1 MKKMTKIICKSLFIL
16 LTVFIIQANGKI
28 VSVGNSEAKLTI
40 KVFSSLTCPACA
52 NFHSKIFYNLKKDF
66 IDKNLVRFEHHPF
79 PLDLAALNAEIILRC
94 NVDKEKSFEL
104 LSKIYEKQ
112 GVWAKGSDINKI
124 NNSLKK
130 IGSEVNL
137 QNEDMT
143 NCLKSDKF
151 QDDILNQ
158 RIEAQKKYKIESTPT
173 IFINEKKYVGKIEY
187 SKLKKEVEKN
197 LKKNGLFK

>member
-1 MKKMTKIICKSLFIL
+1 MKKLNKIIFKSLFIL
-16 LTVFIIQANGKI
+16 LTIFIIQANSKI
-28 VSVGNSEAKLTI
+28 VSIGNSEAKLTI

-52 NFHSKIFYNLKKDF
+52 NFHSKIYYNLKKDF
-66 IDKNLVRFEHHPF
+66 IDNNLLNFEHHPF

-104 LSKIYEKQ
+104 LGKIYEKQ
-112 GVWAKGSDINKI
+112 QIWAQGSDINKI

-143 NCLKSDKF
+143 NCLKNDKF

-173 IFINEKKYVGKIEY
+173 IFINEKKYFGKIEY

-197 LKKNGLFK
+197 LKRNGLFK